1 MVKMK
6 KWISKYG
13 SYVVSIVLGWI
24 IGSLD
29 NFDIWIM
36 FGDTPFLLVLFVF
49 WGVMYLLLLLNIFI
63 HEAGHYFFGRISG
76 YTLVSFRVKK
86 WIFIK
91 EDDKIVL
98 KRFNVPGISGA
109 CLMMPPQ
116 PFREDFPYKLYNHG
130 GWIFNLITFAILSVI
145 LLFVPMGLELTALL
159 YFFALIALSLALSSG
174 IPLKTRGYPN
184 DGYDT
189 RSMKKSADCR
199 RAFYMQMYI
208 HGVFVSGVRLEDM
221 PEEWFQHPESADS
234 SKPLIA
240 TLDEFRCFRAFGK
253 GETEEATRF
262 AYELIQRPG
271 LVEFQRNELRCVL
284 LFNEVLS
291 ECRPEV
297 IHSLYTKPLQKYIRR
312 TSYMPAR
319 HRLTYALEKIYYRD
333 DEKAM
338 KAKKKFEKSLK
349 AFPYRVEIEIEK
361 KAMEEID
368 ERALKSREQLS
379 HIIIQGL

>member
-6 KWISKYG
+6 KLISKYG
-13 SYVVSIVLGWI
+13 LYVVSLVLGGI

-29 NFDIWIM
+29 NFDVWTM
-36 FGDTPFLLVLFVF
+36 FGDTPFLLVLFALL
-49 WGVMYLLLLLNIFI
+49 GVMYLLILLNIFI

-91 EDDKIVL
+91 EDGKIVL
-98 KRFNVPGISGA
+98 KRFNVPGISGQ

-130 GWIFNLITFAILSVI
+130 GWIFNLITVAILSVF

-159 YFFALIALSLALSSG
+159 YFFALTALSFALTSG
-174 IPLKTRGYPN
+174 IPMKTHGYPN
-184 DGYDT
+184 DGYDI

-199 RAFYMQMYI
+199 KAFYMQMHI

-221 PEEWFQHPESADS
+221 PEEWFHHSESADS
-234 SKPLIA
+234 SEPLIA
-240 TLDEFRCFRAFGK
+240 TLDEFRCSREFGK

-262 AYELIQRPG
+262 AYELIQRSG
-271 LVEFQRNELRCVL
+271 LVEFQKNELRCVL

-297 IHSLYTKPLQKYIRR
+297 IHSLYTKPLQKYIQR

-333 DEKAM
+333 DEKAS
-338 KAKKKFEKSLK
+338 KAKKKLERTLK
-349 AFPYRVEIEIEK
+349 TFPYRVEIEVEK
-361 KAMEEID
+361 KAMDEID
-368 ERALKSREQLS
+368 ERANGQRA
-379 HIIIQGL
+379 